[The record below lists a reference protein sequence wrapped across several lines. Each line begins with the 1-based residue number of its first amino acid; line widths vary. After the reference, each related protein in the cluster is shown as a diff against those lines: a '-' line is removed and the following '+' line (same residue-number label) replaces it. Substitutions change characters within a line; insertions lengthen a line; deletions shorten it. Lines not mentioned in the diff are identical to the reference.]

1 MQRHVRNRQYS
12 DNQMRTFASMLQVLG
27 LAAVFWAVWS
37 IAGTALFLGAFG
49 VFALLVGLALE
60 RTMRSQTVR
69 R

>member
-1 MQRHVRNRQYS
+1 MQRPVRSRQYS
-12 DNQMRTFASMLQVLG
+12 DNQMKTFASMLQVLG

>member
-1 MQRHVRNRQYS
+1 MQRHVRSRRYS